1 MGLFDKHKADRA
13 ADRAMVRSAFDAAE
27 QLRHQAAAMQT
38 PGIREA
44 MKQARHFD
52 PQAAMAYAQKAQ
64 RVMAN
69 GVDGVGTLTAVRNH
83 GPGINGMSIRMEFD
97 VNVTS
102 GPGAPRSITIAQ
114 EMMGDLAGFQ
124 PGASVSVKINAQNP
138 DEAIMLGPEMGV
150 AATPLV
156 PASPV
161 PAGPS
166 SPSATG
172 LPPAPGSEDDTI
184 ARLEQLAQLR
194 DTGAISPEEFQQQ
207 KARILGTG

>member
-138 DEAIMLGPEMGV
+138 DEAIMLGPEMGPTV
-150 AATPLV
+150 TPLSQV
-156 PASPV
+156 SAVPV
-161 PAGPS
+161 PAGP
-166 SPSATG
+166 PATG
-172 LPPAPGSEDDTI
+172 LPPTPGSEDDTI